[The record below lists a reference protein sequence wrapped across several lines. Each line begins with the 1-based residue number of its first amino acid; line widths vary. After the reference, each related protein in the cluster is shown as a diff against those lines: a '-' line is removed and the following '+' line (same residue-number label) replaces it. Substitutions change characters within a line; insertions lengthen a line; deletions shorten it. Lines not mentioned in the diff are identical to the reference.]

1 MKKIQSQ
8 RILIYNTKFPK
19 INISMKSKNF
29 ISKNNETSLKNNNNK
44 INNKT
49 GEIKKKELFNNKID
63 DIMIEINKKFNIS
76 NKVNT
81 SLNNETRKENMSS
94 FFVNDFTRKN
104 FFIKKNNKRAKQNS
118 QLIDNNNLI
127 VFPRIT
133 KTQLEKI
140 KSLGNKIL
148 FRDKKENNVFKKL
161 LEDYSEKD
169 NTNKK
174 NKENIYNLDF
184 QIKVN
189 KRKVLSVLE
198 NSGIIQAYDY
208 LINNLKQT
216 VWPKKP
222 SYECSSNIIKGYKN
236 KLVKNQTVKRNE
248 IEKYFKDGNKNYT
261 VNKININNN
270 IKLSRV
276 FNEGEREANK
286 FNKKL
291 DKSRSTLHIIST
303 NKTSFT
309 SIDNNNSKEE
319 IPTFKCNKVNVHFR
333 NINKKFNIRNLKS
346 LNNNIIKN
354 KSQNNINSRNKEK
367 LYHKIYS
374 NKNSDIAHLNIT
386 NNQFPNIIN
395 IL

>member
-1 MKKIQSQ
+1 MT
-8 RILIYNTKFPK
+8 LIYNTKLPQ
-19 INISMKSKNF
+19 INISIKSKNF

-49 GEIKKKELFNNKID
+49 GEIKKKEIFNNKID
-63 DIMIEINKKFNIS
+63 DIMTEVNKKFNIS

-81 SLNNETRKENMSS
+81 SLNNETKKENMSS

-104 FFIKKNNKRAKQNS
+104 FFIKKNNKRAKQNT

-148 FRDKKENNVFKKL
+148 FRDKKENVAFKKL
-161 LEDYSEKD
+161 LEDYSEKE

-198 NSGIIQAYDY
+198 DSGIIEAYDY

-216 VWPKKP
+216 GWPKK
-222 SYECSSNIIKGYKN
+222 SFNECSSNIIKGYKN

-261 VNKININNN
+261 VNKINVNNN

-276 FNEGEREANK
+276 FNEREREANK

-291 DKSRSTLHIIST
+291 EKSRSTLHIIL
-303 NKTSFT
+303 NVIKLIF
-309 SIDNNNSKEE
+309 IFE
-319 IPTFKCNKVNVHFR
+319 I
-333 NINKKFNIRNLKS
+333 L
-346 LNNNIIKN
+346 IKN
-354 KSQNNINSRNKEK
+354 LI
-367 LYHKIYS
+367 
-374 NKNSDIAHLNIT
+374 
-386 NNQFPNIIN
+386 
-395 IL
+395 